1 MQTTS
6 IIISGIIILV
16 AVVVIWKWWKTPH
29 SNTKKNDDI
38 PQQLI
43 INEEISINTN
53 TNTNTSDPPPMVFAV
68 NDGGFLDLSD
78 IEGKILNISFGN
90 NQKTYV
96 ILLDSAEKD
105 CEKEESENGITFK
118 SKVGNTKLYQVTGKQ
133 YIINYTRL

>member
-1 MQTTS
+1 MNQTTI

-16 AVVVIWKWWKTPH
+16 AAVVLWKWWKP
-29 SNTKKNDDI
+29 SSDSKKNDDV

-43 INEEISINTN
+43 TNEEVPVITN
-53 TNTNTSDPPPMVFAV
+53 TTDPPPMVFAV

-78 IEGKILNISFGN
+78 MEGKILNISFGN
-90 NQKTYV
+90 NPKTYA
-96 ILLDSAEKD
+96 ILLDNAEKD
-105 CEKEESENGITFK
+105 CEKEELENGVIFK